1 MSDETGHVNLRDL
14 AEPFFQG
21 CAAGKLL
28 LPKCDQCGHFYF
40 YSTILCPHCHH
51 KGFHWTESAG
61 LGRIYTYT
69 ELFRPMVPELAA
81 EVPYIVATVELDEG
95 VRMMANVALA
105 GAVPVEIGARVQVGF
120 RESWNGRWIP
130 LFSTVAD

>member
-1 MSDETGHVNLRDL
+1 MSDETGHVNLREL
-14 AEPFFQG
+14 AEPFFRG

-28 LPKCDQCGHFYF
+28 LPKCDRCERYYF

-81 EVPYIVATVELDEG
+81 EVPYIVATVELDED
-95 VRMMANVALA
+95 VRMMANVAPSGTLPLA
-105 GAVPVEIGARVQVGF
+105 IGARVQVGF